1 VETRF
6 LINLFVNSATE
17 LDRITRELWKNI
29 KGDWAILGISMKY
42 LSRFS
47 ASNTSTDS
55 YCTRDQ
61 ARSDVFDYIERFCN
75 RQRRHSYVGNISP
88 VGFEERAIWA

>member
-1 VETRF
+1 MESRF

-17 LDRITRELWKNI
+17 LDRITRELWKNNN
-29 KGDWAILGISMKY
+29 GDWAIPGISMKY

-55 YCTRDQ
+55 YRTRDQ
-61 ARSDVFDYIERFCN
+61 ARSDVFDYIERFYN

-88 VGFEERAIWA
+88 VEFEERTVWA